1 MIKKQKR
8 LNKSYY
14 NLRANSQFQRPNF
27 PCVRL
32 STSSQINTPLCLK
45 RDNSRCLGEIILR
58 RLDVFA
64 WSKTKQVKECGSA
77 SLPHSLH
84 IGRQCRPLGTFRAF
98 IKKHCLWVVLL
109 ELGKCVGLYTKNPTF
124 LVGLSVGR
132 KYLIFKKDVS

>member
-14 NLRANSQFQRPNF
+14 NLRANSQFPRPNL

-32 STSSQINTPLCLK
+32 LTYSQINTPLCLK
-45 RDNSRCLGEIILR
+45 RNNSRCLGEIILR

-77 SLPHSLH
+77 SLPHSIH
-84 IGRQCRPLGTFRAF
+84 IGRQRRPLGTLRAF
-98 IKKHCLWVVLL
+98 IRNHSLWVVLC
-109 ELGKCVGLYTKNPTF
+109 ELYECVGLYTK
-124 LVGLSVGR
+124 
-132 KYLIFKKDVS
+132 